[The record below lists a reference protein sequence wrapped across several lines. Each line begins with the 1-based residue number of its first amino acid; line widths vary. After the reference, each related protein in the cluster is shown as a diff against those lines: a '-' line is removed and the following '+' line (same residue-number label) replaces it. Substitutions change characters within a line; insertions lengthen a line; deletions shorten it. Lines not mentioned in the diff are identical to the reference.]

1 MRRRLAL
8 IAGALACFA
17 LAAAL
22 LLLAADVSR
31 WRGALPADDVRYR
44 RTPGRADLWTPEE
57 AVPFGAARRV
67 LGVED
72 DLAFRRALQAVR
84 LGKIDE
90 AFVSD
95 PALAL
100 VRGEAQSRFQVI
112 ADGDDDPPR
121 RSRALGLL
129 GVLAFANSLGDS
141 REQAVLLQEAI
152 ASFREAIA
160 VDTENGE
167 AKRNLELALQRGRGI
182 QPAEASGGPNPSPG
196 GQGSKGAGAGTP
208 GSGY

>member
-1 MRRRLAL
+1 MRRGAL
-8 IAGALACFA
+8 IAGAVACFA

-44 RTPGRADLWTPEE
+44 RTPERSDLWRPEE
-57 AVPFGAARRV
+57 AVPFGAGRVV

-72 DLAFRRALQAVR
+72 DLAFRHALRAVR
-84 LGKIDE
+84 LGRIDE

-95 PALAL
+95 PELAL
-100 VRGEAQSRFQVI
+100 VRSEAQSRLQVI
-112 ADGDDDPPR
+112 ADGDGDPAR

-152 ASFREAIA
+152 ASFREAIG

-182 QPAEASGGPNPSPG
+182 QPAEASGGPNPSAG